1 MSDAAAPS
9 PSPAPC
15 VSNEDA
21 SVPIP
26 GHTLTVR
33 SLVAGFVL
41 SLVLCGV
48 NSYLTL
54 SFGVIEEG
62 PTIAALFFF
71 AFFFLSSVRI
81 TTTEMAIVA
90 TMGSAGGSLG
100 FITNFFAAEAMAGE
114 PYPFWTMVGFSV
126 VTSLVGMTFVVPL
139 RQMLIL
145 RENLPWPGSKAVES
159 VIRALVEKGDPK
171 QPWYLLVSTLA
182 CITIVVGNTDGG
194 FRLWPDG
201 SEIPLFGL
209 AALGL
214 GIAWSPFAIGGAYL
228 MGFRVCVGFLAGAI
242 VLLIMAPHT
251 PTPAAPH
258 RYVWP
263 GIGFLVASGLV
274 QMAMNWKVIVE
285 SFRSMV
291 PKDGVEADDHD
302 AVMTTRTLLVFGS
315 VALLVTAL
323 FSFFALGLSPLVA
336 VLLIVV
342 AGFLQNVIATRAAAQ
357 TAFNPARVMGV
368 LLQSITAL
376 SGASSA
382 AQNLAGA
389 GFVAGSG
396 AQAGNL
402 TGDMVYGRA
411 LRVPSRWQFWA
422 QLTTIVPCALVS
434 AWVFTQLQAR
444 QPMTLEGEGLPAP
457 VAKMWAAT
465 ALIFEGRTEMP
476 PFAWQAMGLGALA
489 GAIYVVF
496 ERFVD
501 QWDERRN
508 QDLIAKGTPPDPTR
522 FSPTDLVP
530 HSVGLGIGLVLP
542 VSFDLAFFVGGVL
555 LWIVLGRVLKVRD
568 VTLTTIAVGS
578 IVGEGLGGVLKP
590 LLQMAGLITTA
601 S

>member
-1 MSDAAAPS
+1 MSNAAAPS
-9 PSPAPC
+9 PTPP
-15 VSNEDA
+15 VDPNEDT

-71 AFFFLSSVRI
+71 AFFFLSSVKI

-126 VTSLVGMTFVVPL
+126 VTSLVGLSFVVPL

-171 QPWYLLVSTLA
+171 QPWYLLASTA
-182 CITIVVGNTDGG
+182 FCIAIVVGNSDGG
-194 FRLWPDG
+194 FALWPDG

-242 VLLIMAPHT
+242 VLLVMAPHT

-274 QMAMNWKVIVE
+274 QMAMNYKVIGA
-285 SFRSMV
+285 SFRSLI
-291 PKDGVEADDHD
+291 PSKDATKDDDADP
-302 AVMTTRTLLVFGS
+302 VMSGRTLIALGS
-315 VALLVTAL
+315 VALVTTAL
-323 FSFFALGLSPLVA
+323 FSWFALDLSPLVA
-336 VLLIVV
+336 VMLVVV

-368 LLQSITAL
+368 LLQSLTAL

-382 AQNLAGA
+382 SQNLAGA

-396 AQAGNL
+396 AQAGTL
-402 TGDMVYGRA
+402 TGDLAYGKW
-411 LRVPSRWQFWA
+411 LRVPARWQFWVQA
-422 QLTTIVPCALVS
+422 STVIPCSIVS
-434 AWVFTQLQAR
+434 AFVFTQLQAR

-496 ERFVD
+496 ERVVD
-501 QWDERRN
+501 QWEERRN
-508 QDLIAKGTPPDPTR
+508 QDLLAKGTPPDPTR
-522 FSPTDLVP
+522 FSPTDLIP

-590 LLQMAGLITTA
+590 LLQMAGVIG
-601 S
+601 SP

>member
-1 MSDAAAPS
+1 MSHAAAPS
-9 PSPAPC
+9 PSPTDAP
-15 VSNEDA
+15 SEDS

-26 GHTLTVR
+26 GHALTPR
-33 SLVAGFVL
+33 SLVAGFLL

-71 AFFFLSSVRI
+71 AFFFLSSVKI

-114 PYPFWTMVGFSV
+114 PYPYWTMVGFSI
-126 VTSLVGMTFVVPL
+126 VTSLVGLSFVVPL
-139 RQMLIL
+139 RQMLIE
-145 RENLPWPGSKAVES
+145 RESLPWPGSKGVES

-171 QPWYLLVSTLA
+171 QPYYLLAYTLA
-182 CITIVVGNTDGG
+182 CIGLVVANTDGG
-194 FRLWPDG
+194 FGLVPDG
-201 SEIPLFGL
+201 SELPIFGL
-209 AALGL
+209 AAFGL

-242 VLLIMAPHT
+242 VLLVIAPHT
-251 PTPAAPH
+251 PTPATPH

-274 QMAMNWKVIVE
+274 QMAMNWKVIAA
-285 SFRSMV
+285 SFRSLV
-291 PKDGVEADDHD
+291 PAKKAEGVVAETDPDP
-302 AVMTTRTLLVFGS
+302 VMSGRTLIALGT
-315 VALLVTAL
+315 VALVTTAL
-323 FSFFALGLSPLVA
+323 FSYFALGLSPLVA
-336 VLLIVV
+336 VMLIVV

-368 LLQSITAL
+368 LLQSLTAL
-376 SGASSA
+376 SGASGA

-396 AQAGNL
+396 AQAGTL
-402 TGDMVYGRA
+402 TGDLAYGKW
-411 LRVPSRWQFWA
+411 LRVPARWQFWVQA
-422 QLTTIVPCALVS
+422 STVIPCSLVS
-434 AWVFTQLQAR
+434 AYVFQSLQAR

-476 PFAWQAMGLGALA
+476 PFAWEAMGLGALG
-489 GAIYVVF
+489 GAIYVIA
-496 ERFVD
+496 ERLVD
-501 QWDERRN
+501 EWEARRTK
-508 QDLIAKGTPPDPTR
+508 DLPPDPNR
-522 FSPTDLVP
+522 FSWTDLAP

-542 VSFDLAFFVGGVL
+542 VSFDIAFFVGGVL
-555 LWIVLGRVLKVRD
+555 LWIVLGRVLRVRD

-578 IVGEGLGGVLKP
+578 IVGEGIGGVLKP
-590 LLQMAGLITTA
+590 LLQMAGVVHTG
-601 S
+601 

>member
-1 MSDAAAPS
+1 MTQPVATSGPVA
-9 PSPAPC
+9 
-15 VSNEDA
+15 
-21 SVPIP
+21 
-26 GHTLTVR
+26 LTAR
-33 SLVAGFVL
+33 SLAAGFLL

-100 FITNFFAAEAMAGE
+100 FITNFFAAQAMAGE
-114 PYPFWTMVGFSV
+114 PYTFWQMAGFSI

-145 RENLPWPGSKAVES
+145 RENLPWPGSKATES

-171 QPWYLLVSTLA
+171 QPWYLLASTIG
-182 CITIVVGNTDGG
+182 CIALVVANTDGG
-194 FRLWPDG
+194 FGLVPDA
-201 SEIPLFGL
+201 SELPLFGL
-209 AALGL
+209 AAFGL

-242 VLLIMAPHT
+242 VLLVMAPHV

-263 GIGFLVASGLV
+263 GIGFLLASGLV
-274 QMAMNWKVIVE
+274 QMALNWRVLVA
-285 SFRSMV
+285 SFQSLV
-291 PKDGVEADDHD
+291 PKKDAGPTDDD
-302 AVMTTRTLLVFGS
+302 DPVMSGRTLIAFGS
-315 VALLVTAL
+315 VALVVTAA
-323 FSFFALGLSPLVA
+323 FSYFAIGLSPIVA

-368 LLQSITAL
+368 LLQGITAL
-376 SGASSA
+376 SGAPSA

-402 TGDMVYGRA
+402 AGDMAYGRW
-411 LRVPSRWQFWA
+411 LKVPSRWQFWA
-422 QLTTIVPCALVS
+422 QLTTIVPCSLVS

-444 QPMTLEGEGLPAP
+444 QPMTIEGEGLPAP

-476 PFAWQAMGLGALA
+476 PFAWEALGIGALA
-489 GAIYVVF
+489 GTLYVLF
-496 ERFVD
+496 ERALD
-501 QWDERRN
+501 AWHEKRMK
-508 QDLIAKGTPPDPTR
+508 DLPPDPSR
-522 FSPTDLVP
+522 FPLTELVP
-530 HSVGLGIGLVLP
+530 HSIGLGIGLVLP

-555 LWIVLGRVLKVRD
+555 LWIVLGRALKVRE

-590 LLQMAGLITTA
+590 LLQMAGVLGGE
-601 S
+601 